1 MSHVVGVV
9 ADPVVALGFRLAGL
23 KPHVAESVEHAS
35 EHLDGMLRED
45 RWGVILVQEDLM
57 PAPEPASVTR
67 SKSGLPILVPFPR
80 PGKERPPGE
89 AEAYVAELLRR
100 AVGYR
105 VRLR

>member
-1 MSHVVGVV
+1 MSHRVGVV
-9 ADPVVALGFRLAGL
+9 ADPVVALGFRLVGL
-23 KPHVAESVEHAS
+23 EPRVVDSARSAADE
-35 EHLDGMLRED
+35 LDAMLRD
-45 RWGVILVQEDLM
+45 PRWGVILVQEDLM
-57 PAPEPASVTR
+57 PNPEPASVTR

-80 PGKERPPGE
+80 PGRERPAGE